1 MRQEELSENNQNDK
15 EQLDDEIMKS
25 DLGESED
32 LRELEAEVE
41 AEKLKILDLQNDI
54 EECEDELVDEEN
66 EGESL
71 DLNLISPLSSR
82 RGSSEDN

>member
-1 MRQEELSENNQNDK
+1 
-15 EQLDDEIMKS
+15 MKS
-25 DLGESED
+25 DSGESED

-54 EECEDELVDEEN
+54 EECENEMVHEEN
-66 EGESL
+66 EDESI

-82 RGSSEDN
+82 RGSSEDNN